1 MAAFSWASA
10 LDVGLGLIGGM
21 GKGSGARAQASANTA
36 IREANNSIQRSA
48 TVITPVAETVTEGLV
63 PYAWI
68 KGHEMRIEQVPAEG
82 QLVILDAVGRAIE
95 VRTLTGNHVETFTL
109 RSDGVYAVS
118 ITTPQNQYILKVVTQ

>member
-1 MAAFSWASA
+1 MP
-10 LDVGLGLIGGM
+10 
-21 GKGSGARAQASANTA
+21 RA
-36 IREANNSIQRSA
+36 
-48 TVITPVAETVTEGLV
+48 ITER
-63 PYAWI
+63 
-68 KGHEMRIEQVPAEG
+68 HEVRVEQLPAEG